1 MTFKGFKIEQDET
14 AKTEIYH
21 ITRERPFKVGE
32 GVVTNVSYMGTIGQ
46 AVDYVNA
53 IWKAEQAEK
62 KANRTS
68 TFDNEKYRA
77 NLERKRNAC
86 VAELEAAIEAKDQER
101 FRTEWNKHRGYLTC
115 KQAGPLYKRMI
126 MAVVNR

>member
-1 MTFKGFKIEQDET
+1 MTFKGFKIEQDNSP
-14 AKTEIYH
+14 AGEIIL
-21 ITRERPFKVGE
+21 ITRKRPFKAFGTE
-32 GVVTNVSYMGTIGQ
+32 KTAILYGGTIGQ
-46 AVDYVNA
+46 AVDFVNG

-77 NLERKRNAC
+77 GLERKRNAC
-86 VAELEAAIEAKDQER
+86 VAELEAAIEAKDLER

-126 MAVVNR
+126 VAAAER